1 MVAPFAGCNES
12 SISKKN
18 QALKHATLSMPMTHE
33 LLWAIEAAHDKL
45 AKYYNETEGD
55 TSAFITLV

>member
-18 QALKHATLSMPMTHE
+18 QALNEKKEGCEGVGGETGKKRSNKKEKEP
-33 LLWAIEAAHDKL
+33 DKFD
-45 AKYYNETEGD
+45 KR
-55 TSAFITLV
+55 